1 MAKIRMRDGENEF
14 VGGLVFHKRVKA
26 LMDELPKGEEL
37 IIDLNNMYIDSSLIG
52 TLLALHTT
60 CCKQNREF
68 KITNVSEH
76 SMTVL
81 KLSGIDRV
89 LRIEE

>member
-26 LMDELPKGEEL
+26 LLDELPAGEEL
-37 IIDLNNMYIDSSLIG
+37 IIDLNDLYIDSSLIG

-60 CCKQNREF
+60 CCKQNRAF
-68 KITNVSEH
+68 KVTNVSEH

-81 KLSGIDRV
+81 RLSGIDRV
-89 LRIEE
+89 LQVVE